1 MRLRFT
7 YAIVGAAGL
16 LIALMPAATSA
27 QSTVTPTPPFSQCP
41 AVGQDTSCGLL
52 LVVNPD
58 NTISALGDPNQGPYD
73 GADDTLV
80 GIVNN
85 STAAVPAI
93 TVTGPGSGLSLL
105 DDDGLCS
112 YSLSGC
118 PFGPTGYEGPDTTIK
133 TDSALP
139 DEAEIDFTGTGLA
152 PGASAYFSLEGALTS
167 ASITSRPGT
176 LPSPSDVLSLNPVS
190 QNAATGSQATVTAQ
204 LQDSSAAPV
213 AGKQISFR
221 VQQGPDDGVTGTCTS
236 SCMTS
241 ANGQATWSFTGSEAA
256 AGQTDTVQAW
266 LDANGDGV
274 PSSGEPQ
281 TTATVTWAART
292 TSGSYVAMG
301 DSYSSGEGAID
312 SAGDP
317 AFDPATATS
326 KDKCHRSA
334 HAYAYQLK
342 AALGFSDS
350 NFKFVA
356 CSGAEL
362 ADFVAKVGKS
372 GQWTEGPQL
381 NAIAPAG
388 KTNPSIKLVTL
399 SLGGNDVGFA
409 QIMQKCVLGF
419 GVSNSEQGCKT
430 YAESTSAKGFKLL
443 SSGGHILLH
452 PNGAWSF
459 CAGTGNCLKSG
470 SHGACSVCHAVTVPS
485 LVNLYGQIHKR
496 APNAKIRVLLYPL
509 LFAATPPSDCTVGR
523 FTTIAHIVHRY
534 HVTKLEMTEL
544 NKLGNSLN
552 KTISGQV
559 RTARQAGVD
568 IKAINPDNAVGPVP
582 GFGGHA
588 ICDRGTPWIN
598 GLMWDGSF
606 VGDISPFSFHPNALG
621 QGEFGDEMQLV
632 S

>member
-1 MRLRFT
+1 MRLRFM

-16 LIALMPAATSA
+16 LMAFMPAATA
-27 QSTVTPTPPFSQCP
+27 VQAAGTPTPPFSQCP

-58 NTISALGDPNQGPYD
+58 NTISVLGDPSQGPYD

-105 DDDGLCS
+105 DGDGLCS

-118 PFGPTGYEGPDTTIK
+118 PFGPTGYEGPGTTIK

-139 DEAEIDFTGTGLA
+139 DEAEIDFTGAGLA
-152 PGASAYFSLEGALTS
+152 AGASAYFSLEGALTS

-176 LPSPSDVLSLNPVS
+176 LPSPSDVLLLNPVS
-190 QNAATGSQATVTAQ
+190 QNVVAGSQATVTAQ
-204 LQDSSAAPV
+204 LQDASAAPV

-221 VQQGPDDGVTGTCTS
+221 VQQGPDAGVAGTCTS
-236 SCMTS
+236 SCMTA
-241 ANGQATWSFTGSEAA
+241 ANGQATWSFTGSNAA
-256 AGQTDTVQAW
+256 AGQTDTIQAW
-266 LDANGDGV
+266 VDANGDGV

-281 TTATVTWAART
+281 TTAAVTWAAGVA
-292 TSGSYVAMG
+292 SGRYVAMG

-317 AFDPATATS
+317 AFDPTTATS

-342 AALGFSDS
+342 AALGFSDP
-350 NFKFVA
+350 NFTFVA

-372 GQWTEGPQL
+372 GQWTEDPQL
-381 NAIAPAG
+381 NAIARPG
-388 KTNPSIKLVTL
+388 KTNPNIKLVTL
-399 SLGGNDVGFA
+399 SLGGNDIGFA
-409 QIMQKCVLGF
+409 QIMQNCVLGF
-419 GVSNSEQGCKT
+419 GVSNSAQDCKS
-430 YAESTSAKGFKLL
+430 YADSTSAKGFKLL

-459 CAGTGNCLKSG
+459 CTGTGSCLKTG
-470 SHGACSVCHAVTVPS
+470 RHGTCSVCVAVTVPS
-485 LVNLYGQIHKR
+485 LANLYGQIHKR

-509 LFAATPPSDCTVGR
+509 LFPATPPSDCTVGT
-523 FTTIAHIVHRY
+523 FTTIAQIVHRY
-534 HVTKLEMTEL
+534 HLTKPEMTEL

-552 KTISGQV
+552 KTISEQV
-559 RTARQAGVD
+559 AAAHQAGID
-568 IKAINPDNAVGPVP
+568 IVAVNPNNASGPVP
-582 GFGGHA
+582 GFSGHA
-588 ICDRGTPWIN
+588 VCDRGTPWIN
-598 GLMWDGSF
+598 GLMWDGPF

-621 QGEFGDEMQLV
+621 QGEFGAEMQPA